1 MNDGDDIDRLR
12 VMLDDLD
19 DSSVPEQHLDFID
32 DMLEASYD
40 WAWNPTPNQIA
51 YIRDLH
57 RDYT

>member
-1 MNDGDDIDRLR
+1 
-12 VMLDDLD
+12 MLDDLD

-32 DMLEASYD
+32 DMLEASED

>member
-12 VMLDDLD
+12 GMLDDLD

-32 DMLEASYD
+32 DMLEASDD
-40 WAWNPTPNQIA
+40 WALGSTPNQIA